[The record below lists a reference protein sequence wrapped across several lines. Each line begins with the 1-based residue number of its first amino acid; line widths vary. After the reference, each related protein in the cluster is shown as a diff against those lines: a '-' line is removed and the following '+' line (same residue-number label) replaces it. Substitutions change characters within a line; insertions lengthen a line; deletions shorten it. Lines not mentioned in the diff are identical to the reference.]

1 MGLDLSALIS
11 VKQGFLELVITY
23 IQILTLFFTSFFV
36 VAALTPWMRKIA
48 IKTNFVDHPTAA
60 HKSHVEAMPYLG
72 GVAIIIGTLGVTYGA
87 ILSQENMRDNFWIAT
102 SLFGP
107 ALILGIVGLIDDRKA
122 LSPLPRFIAQS
133 AAGIFTATLIIA
145 TDTVGNPAGN
155 SALDA
160 AITIVWIVGI
170 SNSINFFDNLDG
182 GAAGAVAATSLG
194 LFLITQSNGQYLI
207 SASAITIFAAMLGFL
222 IWNKSPAKIYMG
234 DAGALFLGTVIAVLT
249 IRLNPEV
256 ESKTLS
262 FAVPLLLLAVPILDT
277 SVAVVSR
284 IRRKRSIFQ
293 GGHDHLSHRL
303 MRQGFSKRQSA
314 YALWSLAGIFAGIA
328 TTIATSETDSIFLV
342 SLSAVFW
349 ITLFVTFLK
358 SEDE

>member
-1 MGLDLSALIS
+1 MIS
-11 VKQGFLELVITY
+11 NTQYFILFASTFILVG
-23 IQILTLFFTSFFV
+23 
-36 VAALTPWMRKIA
+36 ALTPWMRKIA
-48 IKTNFVDHPTAA
+48 LKTNFVDRPNAA
-60 HKSHVEAMPYLG
+60 HKSHSEAIPYLG
-72 GVAIIIGTLGVTYGA
+72 GVAIILGILGVTYAG
-87 ILSQENMRDNFWIAT
+87 IFLQDNMRENLWIAT

-107 ALILGIVGLIDDRKA
+107 ALVLGIVGLIDDRKA
-122 LSPLPRFIAQS
+122 LDPLPRFIAQS

-145 TDTVGNPAGN
+145 TDTVGNPSGN

-182 GAAGAVAATSLG
+182 GAAGAVAATAFG
-194 LFLITQSNGQYLI
+194 LFLITQSNGQFLI

-262 FAVPLLLLAVPILDT
+262 FAIPLLLLAVPILDT

-284 IRRKRSIFQ
+284 IRRGRSIFQ

-303 MRQGFSKRQSA
+303 MRKGFSKRQSA
-314 YALWSLAGIFAGIA
+314 YALWSLAAIFAGIA
-328 TTIATSETDSIFLV
+328 TTIATRETDSIFLV

-349 ITLFVTFLK
+349 IALFITFLK
-358 SEDE
+358 SADE